1 MPFSKTKTVQALFYL
16 NALIWLAFGLYTLIN
31 MAGRY
36 PGGVI
41 TVYVIGFMMLGNVGM
56 MFLSGILIGK
66 QNKWAYFFAMFVL
79 VINIISTVTDQFGFF
94 DLVTLL
100 LDLVIFGLLI
110 SIRKHYTSNET
121 NS

>member
-1 MPFSKTKTVQALFYL
+1 MPFSKTKTIQALFYL

>member
-1 MPFSKTKTVQALFYL
+1 MSFSKTKTVQVLFYL
-16 NALIWLAFGLYTLIN
+16 NALIWLAFGIYTLIN
-31 MAGRY
+31 MIDRY
-36 PGGVI
+36 PGRVI

-66 QNKWAYFFAMFVL
+66 PNKWAYFFAMFVL
-79 VINIISTVTDQFGFF
+79 VINIILTVTDQFGSF